1 MKERSFMNKKNSAP
15 ETVVFTGKC
24 RETTTINKTFYNKN
38 EVISGSFPTKISDY
52 TGYIKINGFED
63 GAAIETILKEYN
75 IDPLVIEDV
84 FNVTQ
89 RSKIEI
95 YNDVI
100 FIVLKTL
107 SHNESDESVFEYVSL
122 ILVDNIVFS
131 INERSSNLFSS
142 LQTRIAN
149 ENSLIRKNKAAFLL
163 YTLIDVIIDKSM
175 TNIKEIEEHLN
186 ELEDLALDENLEDT
200 KIVYAY
206 RKEINYIRSS
216 ISPFFDVT
224 SKQQLLSHKAIT
236 ADVLKYYYDIFD
248 HVYKLGEQV
257 NLGKESLRIIYEIQ
271 MNNASMSMNR
281 IMHTLTIFSVIFI
294 PLSFLAGVFGMNFLT
309 MPLLSSNNGFG
320 FFIALCFIVI
330 VFMLFYFKRKRFY

>member
-1 MKERSFMNKKNSAP
+1 MIKKNVAP
-15 ETVVFTGKC
+15 ETPIFTGKIK
-24 RETTTINKTFYNKN
+24 EPTTFSKTFYNEN
-38 EVISGSFPTKISDY
+38 EVVTNQIPTNVNDY

-63 GAAIETILKEYN
+63 TIAIEALLNEYD
-75 IDPLVIEDV
+75 IDPLIIEDV

-107 SHNESDESVFEYVSL
+107 SHNELNESIFEYVSF

-142 LQTRIAN
+142 LQTRLTN
-149 ENSLIRKNKAAFLL
+149 EESLLRKNKSAFLL
-163 YTLIDVIIDKSM
+163 YSLIDVIIDQSM

-186 ELEDLALDENLEDT
+186 ELEDLALDAKLEDG
-200 KIVYAY
+200 KIVYTY
-206 RKEINYIRSS
+206 RREINYIRNS
-216 ISPFFDVT
+216 ISPFFDVI
-224 SKQQLLSHKAIT
+224 SKQKLLANKAIT
-236 ADVLKYYYDIFD
+236 TDVIKYYYDIFD

-294 PLSFLAGVFGMNFLT
+294 PLSFMAGVFGMNFIQ
-309 MPLLSSNNGFG
+309 MPLLSSNYGFIS
-320 FFIALCFIVI
+320 FLVLCIAII
-330 VFMLFYFKRKRFY
+330 VFMMFYFKRKRFY